1 VSERSLTDGSK
12 RQHYARFVFRGFVW
26 LTSIIGYLAIILC
39 LGLWTMVESQRPTEP
54 EMLARVAAAPVKPP
68 RDSDDPR
75 ELYLELLKRTLTRYQ
90 FGERFQELPDGSEPK
105 ERLSRLSLG
114 LGKALLASSGF
125 EVVRVA
131 PFDPVVREYGI
142 DWPLEGVTMV
152 GIKRLDN
159 LQQCVVDVV
168 QRNVPGDL
176 IECGAWRGG
185 ACIFMRAVLKAYGDK
200 TRKVWVAD
208 SFQGLPKPA
217 HWDPYFTGGEMA
229 VSLDEVKQNF
239 RDYGMLDERVVFLK
253 GFFADTL
260 PKAPI
265 ERLAILRLDGDL
277 YESTMDSLNALY
289 DRVSPGGYVI
299 VDDWN
304 LIGARKAVLEFRASR
319 KITDQIFIIDRNG
332 VFWRKS

>member
-1 VSERSLTDGSK
+1 MFSTNHRDGSK
-12 RQHYARFVFRGFVW
+12 RQVYARFVFRGFVW
-26 LTSIIGYLAIILC
+26 LTSIVGYLTIILC
-39 LGLWTMVESQRPTEP
+39 LGLWTLVESQRPTKPEP
-54 EMLARVAAAPVKPP
+54 LVKVASAQIKPP
-68 RDSDDPR
+68 RDSSDPR

-90 FGERFQELPDGSEPK
+90 FGERYQDLPDGYSPGARLT
-105 ERLSRLSLG
+105 RLSFG
-114 LGKALLASSGF
+114 LGKALLASTGF

-131 PFDPVVREYGI
+131 PFRPEVREYGV
-142 DWPLEGVTMV
+142 DWPLEGVTMI

-159 LQQCVVDVV
+159 LQQCVVDVM

-208 SFQGLPKPA
+208 SFQGLPKPMYK
-217 HWDPYFTGGEMA
+217 DPYFSGGEMA

-239 RDYGMLDERVVFLK
+239 RDYGMLDEQVVFLK

-260 PKAPI
+260 PKSPI
-265 ERLAILRLDGDL
+265 EKLAILRLDGDL

-299 VDDWN
+299 IDDWN
-304 LIGARKAVLEFRASR
+304 LIPARKAVQDFRASH
-319 KITDQIFIIDRNG
+319 KITDQILPIDYNG
-332 VFWRKS
+332 AYWRKS